1 MDQNVQ
7 NIIETNNLTVTYG
20 TSRGIQDVN
29 LAVEKGEIFGF
40 LGPNGAGKTT
50 TQRVLLDI
58 IRPVSGSAKLFGL
71 DAQKEGV
78 KARQRIG
85 YVPGELNLPPQMRG
99 RQYLNMLDGV
109 RPKKA
114 DDTYRR
120 KLIARFDL
128 DITKRIRA
136 YSRGNKQKLALIAA
150 FMGKPDLL
158 ILDEPTG
165 GLDPLM
171 QQAVIDTVREA
182 KDDGRTVFFSS
193 HVLPEVQA
201 VCDRVAVIRDGEIV
215 ATERVGDL
223 LKKRSHRI
231 RIRFANEVPED
242 AFLSDQVKIV
252 EQTSQGVRVEIYSGL
267 EKFMTTASQFG
278 ITDIQTDELSLEE
291 AFMSFYGQNNGQK

>member
-1 MDQNVQ
+1 MGQ

-20 TSRGIQDVN
+20 TNRGIQDVS
-29 LAVEKGEIFGF
+29 LVVEKGEIFGF

-58 IRPVSGSAKLFGL
+58 IRPVSGTAALFGL

-85 YVPGELNLPPQMRG
+85 YVPGELNLPPQMGG

-182 KDDGRTVFFSS
+182 KADGRTVFFSS
-193 HVLPEVQA
+193 HVLPEVQS
-201 VCDRVAVIRDGEIV
+201 VCGRVAVIRDGEIV
-215 ATERVGDL
+215 AIERVGDL

-231 RIRFANEVPED
+231 RLRFANEIPEE

-252 EQTSQGVRVEIYSGL
+252 EQSAYAVRVEIYAGL
-267 EKFMTTASQFG
+267 EKFMATAAQYG

-291 AFMSFYGQNNGQK
+291 AFMSFYGRGKDKK